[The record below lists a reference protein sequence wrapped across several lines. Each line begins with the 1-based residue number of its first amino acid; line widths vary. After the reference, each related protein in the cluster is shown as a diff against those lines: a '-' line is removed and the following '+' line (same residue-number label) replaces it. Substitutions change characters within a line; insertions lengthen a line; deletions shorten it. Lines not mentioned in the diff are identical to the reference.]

1 MGGWSPAPTAP
12 PQLPFGLFRREK
24 SGGNTCGL
32 ASGALETAITCPN
45 LTETC
50 ATNTYFGVHGCCD
63 SSSNSACT
71 IATACIASTAMSAY
85 CTDAACSTS
94 AAIVKCTDT
103 SAPVC
108 YEWRFIYDRMAFTQH
123 GCAATPFT
131 STAFHSLGMTLSSS
145 SNTEDVTYTVAAIQ
159 EPLTTPTSSS
169 AAPSPNHSKPGIG
182 IIVGSTIGACL
193 FASFIAFVVFLAWRR
208 RRAVRRNGVQ
218 AHTYQPTPQTMVE
231 YNPLGFP
238 SPVFSSP
245 ASPYHDDFKGWQQ
258 EQSTQRNF
266 EVSQYPGMGQG
277 RLGIVEVDGF
287 ERPVEAPTAEK

>member
-1 MGGWSPAPTAP
+1 MGNPKTDTIYADDG
-12 PQLPFGLFRREK
+12 R
-24 SGGNTCGL
+24 
-32 ASGALETAITCPN
+32 LEPRT
-45 LTETC
+45 
-50 ATNTYFGVHGCCD
+50 D
-63 SSSNSACT
+63 CT
-71 IATACIASTAMSAY
+71 
-85 CTDAACSTS
+85 TS
-94 AAIVKCTDT
+94 AFLRTVQTRE
-103 SAPVC
+103 
-108 YEWRFIYDRMAFTQH
+108 EWGDCNNMPKPNRNMCNKHLLWRTRLLRLVLEFRLHDSYRLHRFDRHVRILHRRSLLNQRSNT
-123 GCAATPFT
+123 TPFT

-145 SNTEDVTYTVAAIQ
+145 SNTEDVTYTVAATQ

-266 EVSQYPGMGQG
+266 EVPQYPGMGQG